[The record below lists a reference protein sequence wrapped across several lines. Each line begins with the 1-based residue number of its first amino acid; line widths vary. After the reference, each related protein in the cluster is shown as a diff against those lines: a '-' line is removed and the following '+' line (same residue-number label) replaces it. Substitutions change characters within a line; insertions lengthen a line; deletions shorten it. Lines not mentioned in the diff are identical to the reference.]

1 MIDVEPRGR
10 IAAILREGY
19 GDYAR
24 HVNPL
29 VALRAQLT
37 GEPAHIV
44 AVDRG
49 RLVDGDGRRIECLHG
64 TQAFGHRHPAIAA
77 AVRELLDGDAP
88 SWLPARVNPYAGS
101 LARRLC
107 ERANRTGTAGADYGS
122 GYFASSGSEVVEAAI
137 KLGRAVTGRPRVLG
151 LEQAYH
157 GCTMGSVALMAPGAY
172 RDPFAPHLPGVS
184 SIGLGDVDALAR
196 ELAAGDVAAV
206 VVEPIQLEGGVR
218 PLPPAFV
225 VALGELSAR
234 HGTLLIADEIQT
246 GLGRTGRF
254 LASEG
259 WPRRP
264 DAVLL
269 GKHLGGGLLPI
280 SAMLTRSELWQ
291 RGYGGSLE
299 ASEAH
304 NCTFSGSAAPCLA
317 AHAAL
322 DLLTDDA
329 LARVERA
336 GAAFASGVREALTGL
351 PLFDEVRGE
360 GFAIGIALHATDHP
374 WLSFEHFGMAELGDH
389 PTVGLL
395 LCHRLYRHG
404 FFGFVCGHDWRV
416 LRLQPRFTIDDDTL
430 ARLIAAIRAELEALC
445 ELI

>member
-1 MIDVEPRGR
+1 MSAAR
-10 IAAILREGY
+10 IATILRDGY

-37 GEPAHIV
+37 GEPAHV
-44 AVDRG
+44 LGVDGG
-49 RLVDGDGRRIECLHG
+49 RLVASDGRRIECLHG
-64 TQAFGHRHPAIAA
+64 TQAFGHRHPAISA

-107 ERANRTGTAGADYGS
+107 ERANRTGTAADYGI
-122 GYFASSGSEVVEAAI
+122 GYFASSGTEAVEAAI
-137 KLGRAVTGRPRVLG
+137 KLARAVTGRPRIVG
-151 LEQAYH
+151 LQQAYH
-157 GCTMGSVALMAPGAY
+157 GCTMGAVALMAPGAY
-172 RDPFAPHLPGVS
+172 RDPFGPHLPDVS
-184 SIGLGDVDALAR
+184 TIALGDVDALAAT
-196 ELAAGDVAAV
+196 LAAGDVAAV
-206 VVEPIQLEGGVR
+206 IVEPIQLEGGVR
-218 PLPPAFV
+218 PLPPAFID
-225 VALGELSAR
+225 ALATLTAR
-234 HGTLLIADEIQT
+234 HGALLVADEIQT

-254 LASEG
+254 LASET

-264 DAVLL
+264 DVVLL
-269 GKHLGGGLLPI
+269 GKHLGGGLMPI
-280 SAMLTRSELWQ
+280 SAMLTRVALWQ
-291 RGYGGSLE
+291 RAYGGSLE

-322 DLLTDDA
+322 DLLDDA
-329 LARVERA
+329 LLERVATA
-336 GAAFASGVREALTGL
+336 GADLAAGLRAALTGL
-351 PLFDEVRGE
+351 PLFDEIRGD
-360 GFAIGIALHATDHP
+360 GFAVGVALHGTDHP

-404 FFGFVCGHDWRV
+404 FFSFVCGHDWRV
-416 LRLQPRFTIDDDTL
+416 LRLQPRFFIDDATL
-430 ARLIAAIRAELEALC
+430 ATLTAAIRAELEALC